1 MKHRLTALLIDDDL
15 SGLTIFG
22 EVLRRD
28 GFEVLTAADGRTG
41 VSVASGGAPDVIVL
55 DLRLPDLSGID
66 ALRMIRRAVRTVPVI
81 MMTAYPTT
89 TSVVEAM
96 RLGAVDYIE
105 KPLTESDLLHA
116 VQAAVSSSAAS
127 EEDDRPDAPACHAAA
142 RWADAVARVL
152 DAPQDPRTVRLWGRH
167 IGASPGALRNWCRM
181 AGLSSKR
188 SLNLARMI
196 RAMLWASPSDL
207 PENLLNVTDRRTLTQ
222 LMKLGNPDAA
232 AHAALPRT
240 IDEFLVRQRWIT
252 DRLALDELKRTL
264 SLRAGRLRGTNEGAH

>member
-127 EEDDRPDAPACHAAA
+127 EEDDRPDAPACHAVA

-188 SLNLARMI
+188 SLNFARMI

-222 LMKLGNPDAA
+222 LMKLGNPDAT
-232 AHAALPRT
+232 AHTALPRT

-264 SLRAGRLRGTNEGAH
+264 SLRAGRPKGTNEGAH